1 MVDVIKEVQERLMKN
16 PADNSGCGKCRGVI
30 NYTSD
35 NEKAKRGQKRGGGVL
50 FRKGEKIL
58 QHG

>member
-50 FRKGEKIL
+50 FRV
-58 QHG
+58 